1 MIPNAIIK
9 FIMIYNPIS
18 SIFRLA
24 ETSKSFYEELNSIH
38 FYYYYF
44 YSKFPFLKEIII
56 QHQFLNFKLFLK
68 NIYDI
73 ERKYIQYMTNINFE
87 YVVKE
92 RIYQNLM
99 NKISCAS
106 QYEIENHPIIKRDYI
121 DYKKIKIKLQILKH
135 KMRSKT
141 QRYEIDLKAKLY
153 DILLN

>member
-68 NIYDI
+68 YIYNI
-73 ERKYIQYMTNINFE
+73 EKNYIQYMTNVNFE
-87 YVVKE
+87 HVVKE
-92 RIYQNLM
+92 RILQNL
-99 NKISCAS
+99 KKRIFCAS
-106 QYEIENHPIIKRDYI
+106 QYEIENHPMIKRDYI
-121 DYKKIKIKLQILKH
+121 DYQRIEIKLQILKH
-135 KMRSKT
+135 KMKSKK